1 MIRDFMKFIK
11 KIILLIIIIALLG
24 GLGFALYMFY
34 NDARSTDAKEY
45 LLEKYGLESNEVI
58 VKKFTEYVYE
68 DITNCSTL
76 WFKECSSDKDALYKF
91 EMQLKD
97 KTTFEVTQDVNKNFT
112 DTYGG
117 EVTEEWK
124 QKEEQKKEQEENA
137 QSSNSEEESQK

>member
-1 MIRDFMKFIK
+1 MRDLIKFIK
-11 KIILLIIIIALLG
+11 KIILLIIILALIG
-24 GLGFALYMFY
+24 GLGVALYMFY

-45 LLEKYGLESNEVI
+45 LQEKYGLESNEII

-76 WFKECSSDKDALYKF
+76 WFKECSSDKNALYKF

-112 DTYGG
+112 DTYDG

-124 QKEEQKKEQEENA
+124 QQEEQKRIESEQETEN
-137 QSSNSEEESQK
+137 SNGAE